1 MTRVKILYIDPIGN
15 AQTTINT
22 AIKELEKQ
30 NYEIKDITMEF
41 ISSSNKNKKTNYKML
56 MVLIVY
62 IEQINITA
70 DSDIQYFNYCDR
82 PTYTITVPPQQCII
96 QPQHVDD
103 YVKITC
109 QGGKK

>member
-22 AIKELEKQ
+22 AIKELEKK
-30 NYEIKDITMEF
+30 NYEIKDITTEF
-41 ISSSNKNKKTNYKML
+41 ISSDKNKKTNYRML
-56 MVLIVY
+56 MVFIVY
-62 IEQINITA
+62 IEKTNITA

-96 QPQHVDD
+96 QPQHADD

-109 QGGKK
+109 

>member
-15 AQTTINT
+15 AQTAINA

-30 NYEIKDITMEF
+30 NYEIKDITIES
-41 ISSSNKNKKTNYKML
+41 ISNDKNKKINYKML

-62 IEQINITA
+62 TEQINITA

-82 PTYTITVPPQQCII
+82 PTYTITVPPQ
-96 QPQHVDD
+96 
-103 YVKITC
+103 
-109 QGGKK
+109 

>member
-22 AIKELEKQ
+22 AIKELEKK
-30 NYEIKDITMEF
+30 NYEIKDITTEF
-41 ISSSNKNKKTNYKML
+41 ISSDKNKKTNYKML

-82 PTYTITVPPQQCII
+82 PTYTITVPPQQSVI
-96 QPQHVDD
+96 QPQHIDD

-109 QGGKK
+109 

>member
-15 AQTTINT
+15 AQTAINT

-30 NYEIKDITMEF
+30 NYEIKDITIES
-41 ISSSNKNKKTNYKML
+41 ISNDKNEKINYRML

-62 IEQINITA
+62 TEQINITA

-82 PTYTITVPPQQCII
+82 PTYTITVPPQ
-96 QPQHVDD
+96 
-103 YVKITC
+103 
-109 QGGKK
+109 

>member
-22 AIKELEKQ
+22 AIKELEKK
-30 NYEIKDITMEF
+30 NYEIKDITTEF
-41 ISSSNKNKKTNYKML
+41 ISSDKNKKTNYRML
-56 MVLIVY
+56 MVFIVY
-62 IEQINITA
+62 TEQINITA

-82 PTYTITVPPQQCII
+82 PTYTITVPSQQCVI